1 MSNIKCQMSSRL
13 NFCRSVPLEFLQSF
27 LTSLL
32 CIFHWHLYW
41 HVIIS
46 WKIQWGVGRWCH
58 SQEHLLSRPIYVI
71 FMWDTCQIYVI
82 FMSHTYHCPIHVTCI
97 SRLCHIN
104 CRWQIQRGVGVIP
117 KSVFPNELSDNL
129 GVWGWTLNQ
138 DDMEVFMNM
147 IIVIVIICCEKSLP
161 LPLPL
166 SLPLPG
172 DKPNGDRSAKDS
184 SPHHVARGRAEDQG
198 HRRHQLPLWLH
209 GGRQR
214 LKDDLRWDFLRWNCW
229 QECRLLINKFLHRFH
244 HEFGCL

>member
-138 DDMEVFMNM
+138 DDMEVFM
-147 IIVIVIICCEKSLP
+147 IIVIVAIIICCERGHCHCHCQVINQMETGVRKIVP
-161 LPLPL
+161 LIT
-166 SLPLPG
+166 LPG
-172 DKPNGDRSAKDS
+172 GEQKIRDIDDINFPFGFTEVDS
-184 SPHHVARGRAEDQG
+184 DWKMTSDGIY
-198 HRRHQLPLWLH
+198 
-209 GGRQR
+209 
-214 LKDDLRWDFLRWNCW
+214 WDATVGKNVV
-229 QECRLLINKFLHRFH
+229 
-244 HEFGCL
+244 FG